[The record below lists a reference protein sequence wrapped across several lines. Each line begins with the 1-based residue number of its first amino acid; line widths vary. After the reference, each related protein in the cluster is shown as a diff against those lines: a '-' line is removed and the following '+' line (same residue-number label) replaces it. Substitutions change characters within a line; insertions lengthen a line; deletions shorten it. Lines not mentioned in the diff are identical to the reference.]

1 MATAPAVKPFPLEF
15 WKLVRQLAVVPT
27 KWVVEGLIP
36 QGGLNFLVAKPKV
49 GKTTLARTLAS
60 AIVQGAE
67 WLGQPCT
74 PGEVWYLAYEG
85 RLADHAS
92 HFHQLQVPAD
102 APLVIQE
109 QSPFPGHLPAMFAEM
124 RKRHPVLVIIDHIQ
138 LALQLPKINDP
149 GLVTIALQPFIE
161 VTRETGSTFLFNA
174 HARKGQL
181 GGGDED
187 AIDAL
192 AGAGAFGGA
201 CDTYILLKK
210 SRGGT
215 NGAYRTIQTEQRIG
229 DSLTPTILVF
239 DKQAGSLRLAG
250 DAYLYRAQQLEL
262 ELYDV
267 LVQEGALS
275 EDEWFAH
282 VKGATTDK
290 RTARRHLLKDGR
302 IIRTGSGLRGQPYTY
317 VTTEVNS
324 GFSSGVI
331 SGPISP
337 PIFPV

>member
-1 MATAPAVKPFPLEF
+1 VL
-15 WKLVRQLAVVPT
+15 PT

-74 PGEVWYLAYEG
+74 AGEVWYLAYEG

-92 HFHQLQVPAD
+92 HFHQLNVPAD

-201 CDTYILLKK
+201 CDTYMLLKK

-229 DSLTPTILVF
+229 ESLGPTILTF
-239 DKQAGSLRLAG
+239 DRQAGSMRLAG
-250 DAYLYRAQQLEL
+250 DAYWYRAQQLEQ

-267 LVQEGALS
+267 LVLEGALT
-275 EDEWFAH
+275 ETDWFLH
-282 VKGATTDK
+282 VRGATNDK
-290 RTARRHLLKDGR
+290 LTAKRHLLKAGR
-302 IIRTGSGLRGQPYTY
+302 VLRTGAGHRGQPYTY
-317 VTTEVNS
+317 I
-324 GFSSGVI
+324 I
-331 SGPISP
+331 SPIISPISTP
-337 PIFPV
+337 PIATD